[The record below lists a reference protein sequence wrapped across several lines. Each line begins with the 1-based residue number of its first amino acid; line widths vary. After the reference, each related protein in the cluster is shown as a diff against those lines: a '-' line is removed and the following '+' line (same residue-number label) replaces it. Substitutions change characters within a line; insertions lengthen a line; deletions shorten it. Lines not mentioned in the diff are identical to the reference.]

1 MSSFVGKL
9 QLLLPML
16 VYGIIDLVFN
26 VSGSSILYV
35 ARSKMRSSACQSAG
49 GKVRLMVE
57 LMSGLVVVSV
67 MMLLCMVRVVVLM
80 LKLGHL
86 HCKSLMGLAT
96 IQHGRMLSLVALAVH
111 AVCVGDRI
119 RN

>member
-1 MSSFVGKL
+1 
-9 QLLLPML
+9 ML
-16 VYGIIDLVFN
+16 VYGIVNLVFN
-26 VSGSSILYV
+26 VSGSAILYV

-57 LMSGLVVVSV
+57 LMSRLVVVSV

-111 AVCVGDRI
+111 AGCVGDRI